1 MEKAR
6 EGYLLKSDSDAKV
19 AALQRRVDE
28 LEKSKTAA
36 VEQATQATE
45 QATEATAAQSRLE
58 RELAAVRGQLEQSSA
73 REAKLVASV
82 RHYTSKIIGKFL
94 TFAYLSLVGDF
105 VCEFFL
111 VDTEFSCNRSS
122 WSEG

>member
-19 AALQRRVDE
+19 AALQRRVAE
-28 LEKSKTAA
+28 LEESKTAA
-36 VEQATQATE
+36 IEQATQATE

-58 RELAAVRGQLEQSSA
+58 GDLAAVRDQLEQSSA

-94 TFAYLSLVGDF
+94 TFAYLPLVGDF
-105 VCEFFL
+105 VCEFFR
-111 VDTEFSCNRSS
+111 VDTEFSL
-122 WSEG
+122 